1 MKRRTARRLGWLM
14 FGLLYGSAAVGL
26 LLSYLN
32 GQRGDFV
39 ENLVIGLA
47 FFAMGGV
54 GALIVFRR
62 PDNLVGWLFG
72 GIALVSAIAFGI
84 GEQYSIYALITK
96 RGTLPGGVFAA
107 WLSSWMWVF
116 TIGSLLIFLPLLF
129 PSGKLP
135 SPRWRL
141 FAWLSTS
148 FIVFVG
154 VVFALRPQLGV
165 PVADGTVR
173 NPIGIDSLEA
183 WATFLDSGG
192 FFIFIVFALASAVSL
207 ILRFRRAPSD
217 QRQQIKWFVYAV
229 AVLAG
234 YMLFSGIAEAI
245 GLLPP
250 EGSVVDDVAGFL
262 AFMAI
267 PVSAGIG
274 ILKYRLFDVD
284 IVIKKTVVFGLLA
297 AFMTALYVGIV
308 VGIGTLVAGAG
319 TNRLLNIAAAVII
332 ALAFQPARERAR
344 HLANRLVYGKRATP
358 YEILSEFSER
368 MGGAF
373 AVEDLLPTMA
383 RILGEGTGANHA
395 MVWLKVGKELRPAA
409 SWPEESLPRAAVP
422 VAGEDVP
429 AIANV
434 DAVFAVKHQNELLG
448 ALSVTKPRGES
459 LTPEEEKL
467 LSGVA
472 SQAALVLRNVRL
484 TAELQAKLE
493 ELQASRQRIVAAQD
507 AERRRLERNIHDGAQ
522 QQLVA
527 LSVKLRLARQL
538 SGRDHDRAEQMLS
551 EVEQETIDALETLRD
566 LARGIYPPLLADQG
580 LPAALTAQ
588 ARKVPL
594 QVDVEPNGVGRYPQE
609 VEAAVYFCC
618 LEALQ
623 NMSKYAK
630 ASRAV
635 VRLSAADGELRFQV
649 QDDGVGFDPD
659 RTPRGSG
666 LQNMAD
672 RLAALEGTLEVSSR
686 PGEGTTVAGSVP
698 VKAVEPAMA

>member
-1 MKRRTARRLGWLM
+1 
-14 FGLLYGSAAVGL
+14 
-26 LLSYLN
+26 
-32 GQRGDFV
+32 
-39 ENLVIGLA
+39 
-47 FFAMGGV
+47 
-54 GALIVFRR
+54 
-62 PDNLVGWLFG
+62 
-72 GIALVSAIAFGI
+72 
-84 GEQYSIYALITK
+84 
-96 RGTLPGGVFAA
+96 
-107 WLSSWMWVF
+107 
-116 TIGSLLIFLPLLF
+116 
-129 PSGKLP
+129 
-135 SPRWRL
+135 
-141 FAWLSTS
+141 
-148 FIVFVG
+148 
-154 VVFALRPQLGV
+154 
-165 PVADGTVR
+165 
-173 NPIGIDSLEA
+173 
-183 WATFLDSGG
+183 
-192 FFIFIVFALASAVSL
+192 
-207 ILRFRRAPSD
+207 
-217 QRQQIKWFVYAV
+217 
-229 AVLAG
+229 LAG